1 MASGTDYGELPD
13 TSALAP
19 YATLAVDTETDSTNA
34 HTANL
39 VGASFCGEPGK
50 AWWLPADR
58 FDRASLAKAL
68 RGKRLVFHHAKYDLT
83 VLERH
88 GLPLGDEDIFDTML
102 AAHLLDENR
111 PKGLKRLARDLLGAD
126 PVEYSDLSD
135 QLSLFAET
143 PELAEY
149 ACADA
154 DYTFQLYQRF
164 RPELD
169 ATPTLARLYD
179 EYEAPTMGVVRRM
192 ERNGIL
198 VDTEHLTVVGERYHA
213 RLRELAEGIYTH
225 AGGPIMVTSPTA
237 VSAMLY
243 DRLGRP
249 AGHETR
255 SGRPSVNHAALEAIR
270 HAHPVV
276 PLLIEH
282 RELTTLLTG
291 YVDKLPK
298 LIHPDTGR
306 IHCNINQVGTVTG
319 RMSSNDPNLQSI
331 PREADVRSAFVA
343 PEGHV
348 LIDADFSQIELR
360 CAAHYSRDPK
370 MLEAFRAGS
379 DLHRQTIADIMG
391 KPVEDVTDD
400 ERSLAKA
407 VNFGLIYGMGAP
419 RLASST
425 GLSVHQA
432 ESFMNA
438 YFRTYANIKG
448 FREEVLAYAAANGQ
462 VISMYGRRRRFPG
475 GPNRAAFNSLI
486 QSTAADICRDKM
498 IALDHALPD
507 DVRMLMQVHDEIL
520 FEAPAEAADEA
531 VALIRQTMESPV
543 FDAKGREFRAPIRV
557 DVGVGPNWGAAK

>member
-1 MASGTDYGELPD
+1 MNDAVEYGELPD
-13 TSALAP
+13 TSVLDA
-19 YATLAVDTETDSTNA
+19 YTTLAVDTETDSTNA
-34 HTANL
+34 HTASL

-50 AWWLPADR
+50 AWWLPVDR
-58 FDRASLAKAL
+58 FDPPSLATAL
-68 RGKRLVFHHAKYDLT
+68 RGKLLLFHHAKYDLT

-88 GLPLGDEDIFDTML
+88 GLALGDADIFDTML

-126 PVEYSDLSD
+126 PVEYSDLTD

-154 DYTFQLYQRF
+154 DYTFQLYLRF

-169 ATPTLARLYD
+169 ALPTLARLYD

-198 VDTEHLTVVGERYHA
+198 VDTDHLAVVGARYHA
-213 RLRELAEGIYTH
+213 RLAELAEGIYAH
-225 AGGPIMVTSPTA
+225 AGGPVTIASPA
-237 VSAMLY
+237 ALAALLY
-243 DRLGRP
+243 DQLGLP
-249 AGHETR
+249 AAGETR
-255 SGRPSVNHAALEAIR
+255 SGRPSANNAALEAIR

-276 PLLIEH
+276 SLLIQH

-298 LIHPDTGR
+298 LVHADTGR
-306 IHCNINQVGTVTG
+306 IHCNLNQVGTVTG

-331 PREADVRSAFVA
+331 PRDADVRSAFVA
-343 PEGHV
+343 PAGHV

-391 KPVEDVTDD
+391 KAVEDVTDD
-400 ERSLAKA
+400 ERNLAKA

-448 FREEVLAYAAANGQ
+448 FREEVLAYAAAHGQ
-462 VISMYGRRRRFPG
+462 VINMYGRRRRFPG
-475 GPNRAAFNSLI
+475 GPNRTAFNSLI

-498 IALDHALPD
+498 IALDRALPD
-507 DVRMLMQVHDEIL
+507 DVRMLLQVHDEIL
-520 FEAPAEAADEA
+520 FEAPEQRVEEA
-531 VALIRQTMESPV
+531 VALIRETMESPV

-557 DVGVGPNWGAAK
+557 DVGVGPNWGSAK

>member
-1 MASGTDYGELPD
+1 MGDEPIYGELSD
-13 TSALAP
+13 ISALDR
-19 YATLAVDTETDSTNA
+19 YSTLAVDTETDSTNA
-34 HTANL
+34 HTARL
-39 VGASFCGEPGK
+39 EGISFCGEAGR
-50 AWWLPADR
+50 AFWLPAGQVDAGALT
-58 FDRASLAKAL
+58 RALT
-68 RGKRLVFHHAKYDLT
+68 GKRLVFHHAKYDLT

-88 GLPLGDEDIFDTML
+88 GIALDDRDVFDTML

-111 PKGLKRLARDLLGAD
+111 PKGLKPLAKELLGAE

-135 QLSLFAET
+135 QLSLFDKT

-154 DYTFQLYQRF
+154 DYTFQLYERF

-169 ATPTLARLYD
+169 AIPTLARLYD
-179 EYEAPTMGVVRRM
+179 EYEMPTMGVVRRM
-192 ERNGIL
+192 ERNGIRL
-198 VDTEHLTVVGERYHA
+198 DVEHLRVVGERYRD
-213 RLRELAEGIYTH
+213 RLAGLAETMYGH
-225 AGGPIMVTSPTA
+225 AGGPFQIGSPVA
-237 VSAMLY
+237 LCRLLY
-243 DRLGRP
+243 DDLGLP
-249 AGHETR
+249 AGGETR
-255 SGRPSVNHAALEAIR
+255 SGRPSVNHAALDAIR
-270 HAHPVV
+270 HSHPIV

-282 RELTTLLTG
+282 RELTTLLNG
-291 YVDKLPK
+291 YVDKLPG

-306 IHCNINQVGTVTG
+306 IHCNLNQVGTVTG

-331 PREADVRSAFVA
+331 PRDADVRSAFVA
-343 PEGHV
+343 EEGHV

-370 MLEAFRAGS
+370 MLEAFHAGH

-391 KPVEDVTDD
+391 KPIEDVTDD
-400 ERSLAKA
+400 ERNLAKA

-432 ESFMNA
+432 QSFMGA

-448 FREEVLAYAAANGQ
+448 FREEVLEYAAANGQ
-462 VISMYGRRRRFPG
+462 VINMYGRRRRFPG

-498 IALDHALPD
+498 IALDRGLPSE
-507 DVRMLMQVHDEIL
+507 VRMLLQVHDEIL
-520 FEAPAEAADEA
+520 FEAPTDGAEEAAE
-531 VALIRQTMESPV
+531 LIREIMEGPIH
-543 FDAKGREFRAPIRV
+543 DAKGRPFRAPIRV
-557 DVGVGPNWGAAK
+557 DVGVGPNWGSAK